1 MTTIFKYF
9 IHIQNVREVN
19 IYEKTDNTLPILQQ
33 SCNPERCFLCVWP
46 SLIRGKVYVCSHYP
60 ACDSYVGV
68 HQGTSLP
75 KGSLANR
82 TLRKKR
88 IQAHQIFDQLWRKG
102 IFSREEAYRWIGD
115 KFCLQTRQAH
125 IGNFSDYMCDQLIQ
139 EASKVL
145 QNNHIPLGMAG

>member
-1 MTTIFKYF
+1 MKKQTIRCPYCGS
-9 IHIQNVREVN
+9 
-19 IYEKTDNTLPILQQ
+19 PAILKDA
-33 SCNPERCFLCVWP
+33 SYVYGHH
-46 SLIRGKVYVCSHYP
+46 SSGGKVYVCSHYP

-145 QNNHIPLGMAG
+145 KNNHIALSMAG

>member
-1 MTTIFKYF
+1 MKRQTIRCPYCGS
-9 IHIQNVREVN
+9 
-19 IYEKTDNTLPILQQ
+19 PAILKDA
-33 SCNPERCFLCVWP
+33 SYVYGHH
-46 SLIRGKVYVCSHYP
+46 SSGGKVYVCSHYP

-102 IFSREEAYRWIGD
+102 IFSRKEAYRWIGD

>member
-1 MTTIFKYF
+1 MKKQTIRCPYCGS
-9 IHIQNVREVN
+9 
-19 IYEKTDNTLPILQQ
+19 PAILKDA
-33 SCNPERCFLCVWP
+33 SYVYGHH
-46 SLIRGKVYVCSHYP
+46 SSGGKVYVCSHYP

-145 QNNHIPLGMAG
+145 QNNHIQLGMAG

>member
-1 MTTIFKYF
+1 MKRQTIRCPYCGS
-9 IHIQNVREVN
+9 
-19 IYEKTDNTLPILQQ
+19 PAILKDA
-33 SCNPERCFLCVWP
+33 SYVYGHH
-46 SLIRGKVYVCSHYP
+46 SSGGKVYVCSHYP

-88 IQAHQIFDQLWRKG
+88 IQAHQIFDKLWRKG
-102 IFSREEAYRWIGD
+102 IFSREEAYRLIGD
-115 KFCLQTRQAH
+115 KFCLQTCQAH

-145 QNNHIPLGMAG
+145 QNNHVPLGMAG

>member
-1 MTTIFKYF
+1 MKKQTIRCPYCGS
-9 IHIQNVREVN
+9 
-19 IYEKTDNTLPILQQ
+19 PAILKDA
-33 SCNPERCFLCVWP
+33 SYVYGHH
-46 SLIRGKVYVCSHYP
+46 SSGGKVYVCSHYP

-88 IQAHQIFDQLWRKG
+88 IQAHRIFDQLWRQG
-102 IFSREEAYRWIGD
+102 IFSRQEAYRWIGD
-115 KFCLQTRQAH
+115 RFCLETRQAH

-145 QNNHIPLGMAG
+145 KNNHIPLSMAG

>member
-1 MTTIFKYF
+1 MKRQTIRCPYCGS
-9 IHIQNVREVN
+9 
-19 IYEKTDNTLPILQQ
+19 PAILKDA
-33 SCNPERCFLCVWP
+33 SYVYGHH
-46 SLIRGKVYVCSHYP
+46 SSGGKVYVCSHYP

-102 IFSREEAYRWIGD
+102 SFSREEAYRWIGD
-115 KFCLQTRQAH
+115 RFYLQTRQAH

>member
-1 MTTIFKYF
+1 MKRQTIRCPYCGS
-9 IHIQNVREVN
+9 
-19 IYEKTDNTLPILQQ
+19 LAILKDA
-33 SCNPERCFLCVWP
+33 SYVHGHH
-46 SLIRGKVYVCSHYP
+46 SSGGKVYVCSHYP

-75 KGSLANR
+75 KRSLENR

-115 KFCLQTRQAH
+115 KFCLQPRQAH

>member
-1 MTTIFKYF
+1 MKKQTIRCPY
-9 IHIQNVREVN
+9 
-19 IYEKTDNTLPILQQ
+19 YGSPAILKDA
-33 SCNPERCFLCVWP
+33 SYVYGHH
-46 SLIRGKVYVCSHYP
+46 SSGGKVYVCSHYP

>member
-1 MTTIFKYF
+1 MKKQTIRCPYCGS
-9 IHIQNVREVN
+9 
-19 IYEKTDNTLPILQQ
+19 PAILKDA
-33 SCNPERCFLCVWP
+33 SYVYGHH
-46 SLIRGKVYVCSHYP
+46 SSGGKVYVCSHYP

-115 KFCLQTRQAH
+115 KSCLQTRQAH

-145 QNNHIPLGMAG
+145 QNNHVPLGMAG

>member
-1 MTTIFKYF
+1 MKKQTICCPYCGSPAVLRDASYVYGSNAF
-9 IHIQNVREVN
+9 E
-19 IYEKTDNTLPILQQ
+19 
-33 SCNPERCFLCVWP
+33 
-46 SLIRGKVYVCSHYP
+46 GKLYVCGHYP

-88 IQAHQIFDQLWRKG
+88 IQAHQIFDQLWSRG
-102 IFSREEAYRWIGD
+102 IFSRQEAYRWIGD

-139 EASKVL
+139 EAAKVL
-145 QNNHIPLGMAG
+145 KNNHIPLGMAG

>member
-1 MTTIFKYF
+1 MKKQTIRRPYCGS
-9 IHIQNVREVN
+9 
-19 IYEKTDNTLPILQQ
+19 PAILKDA
-33 SCNPERCFLCVWP
+33 SYVYGHH
-46 SLIRGKVYVCSHYP
+46 SSGGKVYVCSHYP

-145 QNNHIPLGMAG
+145 QNNLIPLGMAG

>member
-1 MTTIFKYF
+1 MKKQTIRCPYCGS
-9 IHIQNVREVN
+9 
-19 IYEKTDNTLPILQQ
+19 PAILKDA
-33 SCNPERCFLCVWP
+33 SYVYGHH
-46 SLIRGKVYVCSHYP
+46 SSGGKVYVCSHYP

-75 KGSLANR
+75 KGSLANP

-88 IQAHQIFDQLWRKG
+88 IQTHQIFDQLWRKG
-102 IFSREEAYRWIGD
+102 IFSREEDYRWIGD

>member
-1 MTTIFKYF
+1 MKKQTI
-9 IHIQNVREVN
+9 
-19 IYEKTDNTLPILQQ
+19 
-33 SCNPERCFLCVWP
+33 RCPYCGSPAVLRDASYVYGNNAFE
-46 SLIRGKVYVCSHYP
+46 GKIYVCSHYP

-125 IGNFSDYMCDQLIQ
+125 IGNFSNYMCDQLIQ

>member
-1 MTTIFKYF
+1 MKKQTIRCPYCGS
-9 IHIQNVREVN
+9 
-19 IYEKTDNTLPILQQ
+19 PAILKDA
-33 SCNPERCFLCVWP
+33 SYVYGHH
-46 SLIRGKVYVCSHYP
+46 SSGGKVYVCSHYP

-145 QNNHIPLGMAG
+145 QNNHIPLCMAG

>member
-1 MTTIFKYF
+1 MKRQTIRCPYCGS
-9 IHIQNVREVN
+9 
-19 IYEKTDNTLPILQQ
+19 PAILKDA
-33 SCNPERCFLCVWP
+33 SYVYGHH
-46 SLIRGKVYVCSHYP
+46 SSGGKVYVCSHYP

-139 EASKVL
+139 EASKIL
-145 QNNHIPLGMAG
+145 QNNHVPLGMAG

>member
-1 MTTIFKYF
+1 MKRQTIRCPYCGS
-9 IHIQNVREVN
+9 
-19 IYEKTDNTLPILQQ
+19 PAILKDA
-33 SCNPERCFLCVWP
+33 SYVYGHH
-46 SLIRGKVYVCSHYP
+46 SSGGKVYVCSHYP

-75 KGSLANR
+75 KGSLANS

-145 QNNHIPLGMAG
+145 QNNHILLGMAG

>member
-1 MTTIFKYF
+1 MKKQTIRCPYCGS
-9 IHIQNVREVN
+9 
-19 IYEKTDNTLPILQQ
+19 PAILKDA
-33 SCNPERCFLCVWP
+33 SYVYGHH
-46 SLIRGKVYVCSHYP
+46 SSGGKVYVCSHYP

-88 IQAHQIFDQLWRKG
+88 IQAHRIFDQLWRQG
-102 IFSREEAYRWIGD
+102 IFSRQEAYRWIGD